1 MVAHPWSRQQH
12 TIWYLNNRS
21 RSMKSTNKILQFLG
35 SESNGNLWKLT
46 VSKWKKEKAQVH
58 QTEFKDNVINNAQQ
72 QPKFIVN
79 TQNHPSKTRSYPTF
93 TEMAECP
100 SKGLSRGGKTTHLRW
115 DTSTLL
121 PHKIYPIRSPNC
133 PKRVARGI
141 QIRNSS
147 YMHSKP
153 LLHPPPEQ
161 ETSFISIWNFTDKLS
176 NSPSPIS
183 IGRKMLMLILLL
195 FQDNYLT
202 CIFPLLLRFIKI

>member
-1 MVAHPWSRQQH
+1 
-12 TIWYLNNRS
+12 
-21 RSMKSTNKILQFLG
+21 MKFDS
-35 SESNGNLWKLT
+35 
-46 VSKWKKEKAQVH
+46 VKKEKRKSSGSPNRI
-58 QTEFKDNVINNAQQ
+58 KDNVINNAQQ
-72 QPKFIVN
+72 QPKFIVS
-79 TQNHPSKTRSYPTF
+79 TQNHPSKTRSYPTI

-100 SKGLSRGGKTTHLRW
+100 SKGLSRVGKTTHLRW